1 MTPGKTGANGVAAGK
16 EAWFPGLM
24 FAGLALLTVSLTVSV
39 AGTSISLG
47 LCLVLAV
54 VDRFTRPTFGWRR
67 TPLDESLG
75 LLVAMTFLSTVFSPD
90 RSRSFLYFSSAW
102 NFLIFYVYA
111 WYVPSPERARPL
123 VKVFCAMGAAVSLYA
138 VFQHYTG
145 VAFFGDPLS
154 STNPFAS
161 EAVRYI
167 SRGTF
172 SHHQTFAN
180 VALMMFSLGFS
191 LALEPAPLGRRLMT
205 AGLAV
210 VLGMA
215 VVFSYTRGV
224 WLAALAALLTIAFF
238 KNRRALGLTAAALV
252 LVWAVVATVPST
264 YSDRARSIFTF
275 QGNIDRL
282 VIWETSWAMLRDHP
296 ILGIGSGNFPR
307 LQEQYLPP
315 APGARIGRSHAHNI
329 YLHLAVERGVFA
341 FVAFGWMW
349 YVVLRI
355 GLSSLRFLAGRSG
368 YRLAAMRGA
377 VGGVIGFL
385 TDGLFQNNFG
395 DSEVRA
401 VLLFLLALIV
411 ILRVRQSERA
421 DAGQPGGMHAQA

>member
-1 MTPGKTGANGVAAGK
+1 MNATLNPSRAAPQAK
-16 EAWFPGLM
+16 IADDEPMA
-24 FAGLALLTVSLTVSV
+24 SV
-39 AGTSISLG
+39 AESTS
-47 LCLVLAV
+47 
-54 VDRFTRPTFGWRR
+54 
-67 TPLDESLG
+67 
-75 LLVAMTFLSTVFSPD
+75 FSVW
-90 RSRSFLYFSSAW
+90 SNAG
-102 NFLIFYVYA
+102 IT
-111 WYVPSPERARPL
+111 SPERIRPL
-123 VKVFCAMGAAVSLYA
+123 VKTFCAVGAAVSLYA

-145 VAFFGDPLS
+145 VNFLGDPLS
-154 STNPFAS
+154 STNPFTS

-167 SRGTF
+167 ARGTF

-180 VALMMFSLGFS
+180 IYFMIFSLGFS
-191 LALEPAPLGRRLMT
+191 LALEPATAVRRLLA
-205 AGLAV
+205 AGLAAA
-210 VLGMA
+210 LGLA

-224 WLAALAALLTIAFF
+224 WLAALVAVLTIAFF
-238 KNRRALGLTAAALV
+238 KNRRALGLTILVLALV
-252 LVWAVVATVPST
+252 WGVVATVPST
-264 YSDRARSIFTF
+264 YADRARSIFNIRD
-275 QGNIDRL
+275 NIDRL

-296 ILGIGSGNFPR
+296 ILGIGPGNFPR
-307 LQEQYLPP
+307 LQEEYLPP

-355 GLSSLRFLAGRSG
+355 GLSSLRFLAGG
-368 YRLAAMRGA
+368 NGFRLAALRGA

-411 ILRVRQSERA
+411 ILRVRQSER
-421 DAGQPGGMHAQA
+421 DGAGRNGGAHAQA